1 MEERNEQNIR
11 EQTPDELEKKRF
23 NKFLN
28 RLTIFRVPKVA
39 ARSWLA
45 WAGVV
50 LFVGLVIAY
59 YLTGGAG

>member
-1 MEERNEQNIR
+1 MEEKNEQVTP

-28 RLTIFRVPKVA
+28 RLTIFRAPKVA
-39 ARSWLA
+39 ARNWLA
-45 WAGVV
+45 WLGVA
-50 LFVGLVIAY
+50 LFIALVIAY